1 VSESRSVV
9 SKSRDNACWPTRFSM
24 PLSCAGSSFILAPP
38 IAGIHYIVR
47 QLMLSTLTH

>member
-24 PLSCAGSSFILAPP
+24 PLLAPGVHSYWRLRLP
-38 IAGIHYIVR
+38 EFI
-47 QLMLSTLTH
+47 TLCAS